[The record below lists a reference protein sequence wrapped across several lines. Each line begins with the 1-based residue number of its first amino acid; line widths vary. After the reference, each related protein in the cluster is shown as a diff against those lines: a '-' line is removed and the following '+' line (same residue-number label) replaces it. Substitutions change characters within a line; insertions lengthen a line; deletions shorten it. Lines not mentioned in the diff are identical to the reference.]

1 MRRKRWRSWR
11 SRSRSRMYQMTLSRS
26 FNSAINSCRSCSR
39 LRHELLNSHY
49 NVQAEEKG
57 CKFFGGEWFK
67 SVTHEWRLMTS
78 YLNILRFEKLL
89 PMSGV
94 VVWGHWHWTCDV

>member
-1 MRRKRWRSWR
+1 
-11 SRSRSRMYQMTLSRS
+11 
-26 FNSAINSCRSCSR
+26 
-39 LRHELLNSHY
+39 
-49 NVQAEEKG
+49 
-57 CKFFGGEWFK
+57 
-67 SVTHEWRLMTS
+67 MTS